1 MRSSNLRWNLGV
13 AMGWAFLAMGI
24 LAPSTSLS
32 QPPEF
37 TKVTLTF
44 DPASGEIR
52 VDPEN
57 AEIYWN
63 QHPNKV
69 HWISTNGAGYYW
81 DLVWKGGDQ
90 PNYFNKNFDIRC
102 NQSEVKSNIP
112 SGRIADGAQWPY
124 AVVVYECG
132 DSHQKGE
139 KLGEIDPRV
148 DWRD

>member
-1 MRSSNLRWNLGV
+1 MRTRNLRMSLGLV
-13 AMGWAFLAMGI
+13 IGLAM
-24 LAPSTSLS
+24 LMVSFLVPSPAPS
-32 QPPEF
+32 QPPEY
-37 TKVTLTF
+37 TKITLSF
-44 DPASGEIR
+44 DPSNGEVK

-69 HWISTNGAGYYW
+69 HWISVGGTGYYW

-90 PNYFNKNFDIRC
+90 PNYFNKNFDIKC
-102 NQSEVKSNIP
+102 GKSEVKSNIP
-112 SGRIADGAQWPY
+112 SGRVNDGAQWPY
-124 AVVVYECG
+124 AVVVYQCDG
-132 DSHQKGE
+132 NHQKGH